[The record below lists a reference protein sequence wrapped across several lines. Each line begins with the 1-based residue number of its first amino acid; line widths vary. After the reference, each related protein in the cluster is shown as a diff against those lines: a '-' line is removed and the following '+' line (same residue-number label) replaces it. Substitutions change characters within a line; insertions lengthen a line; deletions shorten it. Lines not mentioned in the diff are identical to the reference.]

1 MPYATISQSTADVL
15 VKTFSDLADEIKELE
30 KDKTKKDQVKAL
42 KKTLEEKGKKID
54 AVLVKLIAD
63 VRKEFLK
70 HAAKVDGWVGEAR
83 ELLAGLKA
91 TAKDFA
97 KNPEHDAY
105 MEGVAVPKKIEA
117 VAAAAQ
123 KDNDDFGGSWFK
135 LRGHNFTSDG
145 LDEKYNKNFY
155 KDRFQLMGD
164 AKTVV
169 AKIKQIEDYQAEAV
183 ILANDLRSAF
193 ASGEQD
199 KQAFL
204 EGCQEFL
211 EKVKKAHAFYENKT
225 RDAGGA
231 ERVRAAVQ
239 EEETSAGLDGVL
251 GNIRARTQDYIAIHK
266 ETLNQGKLLQK
277 EHEQLRKFAKNPLLA
292 AVKAMQDAAKL
303 IADFAAFAKSAADV
317 SQGFAVVH
325 KEATTKMDKLKK
337 QKK

>member
-1 MPYATISQSTADVL
+1 MPYPTISQSTADVL
-15 VKTFSDLADEIKELE
+15 VKSFSDLADEIKELE
-30 KDKTKKDQVKAL
+30 KDKAKKDEVKKL

-54 AVLVKLIAD
+54 GVLVKLIAD

-70 HAAKVDGWVGEAR
+70 HAAKVDGWLGEAR

-105 MEGVAVPKKIEA
+105 MEGVAVPAKIGA
-117 VAAAAQ
+117 VADAAQ
-123 KDNDDFGGSWFK
+123 KDNDDFGASWFK
-135 LRGHNFTSDG
+135 LRGHNFTSSG

-155 KDRFQLMGD
+155 KDRFALMGD

-183 ILANDLRSAF
+183 ILANDLRATF

-199 KQAFL
+199 KQAFV

-211 EKVKKAHAFYENKT
+211 EKVKKAHADYENKT
-225 RDAGGA
+225 RDTGA
-231 ERVRAAVQ
+231 VERTRGAVQ
-239 EEETSAGLDGVL
+239 SETEPGGLDGLL

-266 ETLNQGKLLQK
+266 DTLNQAKLLQK

-303 IADFAAFAKSAADV
+303 IADFAGFAKSAADV
-317 SQGFAVVH
+317 SQGFAAVH
-325 KEATTKMDKLKK
+325 KEATTKIALLTKK
-337 QKK
+337 KK